1 MFSKE
6 KTEKKKARA
15 KRRLKDAECY
25 KSRRAGE
32 VKRSQLCACSIRLA
46 LSWLPFLAVS
56 NENSI
61 SPFFLFMEK
70 LKSSH
75 TLNSNS
81 ASQSDKEADWKP
93 WAKITDSQFFL
104 NSCYTG
110 TRNFN
115 GKIERCPAWRHL
127 KDFTFLSRKHRPSRS
142 ARNLLH
148 NNFNHSVNS

>member
-1 MFSKE
+1 LFSKE

-61 SPFFLFMEK
+61 FPLSPLCK
-70 LKSSH
+70 TVKAAAL
-75 TLNSNS
+75 
-81 ASQSDKEADWKP
+81 
-93 WAKITDSQFFL
+93 
-104 NSCYTG
+104 
-110 TRNFN
+110 
-115 GKIERCPAWRHL
+115 
-127 KDFTFLSRKHRPSRS
+127 
-142 ARNLLH
+142 
-148 NNFNHSVNS
+148 